1 MILQCSVLGSKSEET
16 HSVHL
21 IRQILN
27 YALLHHAMSNIY
39 ASSHGCSID
48 HNTHSHWWHKCDS
61 DPMTPN
67 TQTKCESLSQEG
79 LHTHNSITAW
89 KVIPRLNL
97 WRTALKHELIRLDSE
112 CFCSFGEER
121 VQMGDSSVLTTK
133 LRVWVSVTRWTR
145 PAVCSRSEP
154 QPSPHTQWEGG
165 HKARPQQ
172 ELVNKSYGSP
182 GGSWPWSA
190 EGPDMR
196 GGGSEVVALHVAEHF
211 TKSLTPRPRREPTT
225 RRHDKTKRM
234 FPLSSGKCS
243 FSKHSSSV
251 VEMLQCCWE

>member
-27 YALLHHAMSNIY
+27 YALLQHLCIESCLLYSLTTILIL
-39 ASSHGCSID
+39 ID
-48 HNTHSHWWHKCDS
+48 DTNVIQTQWNKRFE
-61 DPMTPN
+61 PN

-89 KVIPRLNL
+89 KVIPRLKLKDSIETRTNQTRFWVFLQL
-97 WRTALKHELIRLDSE
+97 WRGTGPDGRLFRTDNKAA
-112 CFCSFGEER
+112 
-121 VQMGDSSVLTTK
+121 SVSQCNTVPVDTTGCVFM
-133 LRVWVSVTRWTR
+133 LRTPTLST
-145 PAVCSRSEP
+145 
-154 QPSPHTQWEGG
+154 HTHNGRGG

-172 ELVNKSYGSP
+172 ELVNKSYGGP

-196 GGGSEVVALHVAEHF
+196 GGGQRS
-211 TKSLTPRPRREPTT
+211 
-225 RRHDKTKRM
+225 
-234 FPLSSGKCS
+234 
-243 FSKHSSSV
+243 
-251 VEMLQCCWE
+251 